1 MLPPKPPPPS
11 NHRRPMLLPRCHQA
25 AASAATTAPSLW
37 CSAASALNFYMMII
51 GQEMANIC
59 HGGGG
64 CRTMPFL
71 EVVRCAWLA
80 MLGFVSVGSTTQ
92 ISDIFVCRR
101 HVANVGPTRRQHSV
115 MSANI
120 LAVSVVSGNF
130 VADTFSYT

>member
-1 MLPPKPPPPS
+1 
-11 NHRRPMLLPRCHQA
+11 
-25 AASAATTAPSLW
+25 
-37 CSAASALNFYMMII
+37 
-51 GQEMANIC
+51 
-59 HGGGG
+59 
-64 CRTMPFL
+64 MPFL

>member
-1 MLPPKPPPPS
+1 MCAG
-11 NHRRPMLLPRCHQA
+11 REARGE
-25 AASAATTAPSLW
+25 AP
-37 CSAASALNFYMMII
+37 
-51 GQEMANIC
+51 
-59 HGGGG
+59 
-64 CRTMPFL
+64 
-71 EVVRCAWLA
+71 WLA

-92 ISDIFVCRR
+92 TTDIFVCCQ